1 MIWFGRNKALET
13 GELSDELK
21 NWIDW
26 SKQKADWYDPYK
38 KKDDTILG
46 NCQNYES
53 ILPGF

>member
-21 NWIDW
+21 NWIDR

-38 KKDDTILG
+38 KKEDLILG
-46 NCQNYES
+46 YYDCQEEK
-53 ILPGF
+53 